1 MKNMNTSMITFGL
14 AALAAAVLPM
24 SSGAASPTT
33 KTEAQAALR
42 KAVGF
47 FQNKAGY
54 RGAYLYK
61 YSADLKKQEGE
72 GLAYKTTGWTQPPG
86 TPYVG
91 EAYLYAYQATGEA
104 YLLDAA
110 KQTAYAL
117 VASQLRSGGW
127 DSRFELGA
135 EHRKRYAYRTEPE
148 SGKRRNY
155 TTLDD
160 NKSQSCL
167 MFLMHMDEELKF
179 KDKRIRDTLDYAF
192 DHFLKAQYPN
202 GAWPQQFREPPVAK
216 DFPVK
221 KARYP
226 DSWSRTY
233 PKKRYTGYYTF
244 NDNTIADMLSVLL
257 EAHRIYGGK
266 KFFEAARKTGDFML
280 LAQMPEPQPGWA
292 QQYNANM
299 EPAWARK
306 FEPAS
311 ISGGE
316 SQGVMRTLITMYRA
330 TGDKK
335 YLDPIPRALAY
346 YKRSQRPDGKLARF
360 YELKTNKPLYLTK
373 DDYKL
378 TYSDANMP
386 THYGFIVSSGLGKI
400 ESEYKKALETP
411 KDRLYRP
418 RSGKPGKISSS
429 KSLSSRAKSAIDSL
443 DRRGAWVEK
452 GTLKYH
458 GSDDKT
464 REIIDTR
471 TVVDRVRT
479 LAQFISA
486 SK

>member
-1 MKNMNTSMITFGL
+1 MKNMYALTIKLGL
-14 AALAAAVLPM
+14 AALVVGALPM
-24 SSGAASPTT
+24 HSGAASTPT
-33 KTEAQAALR
+33 KSEAQAALR
-42 KAVGF
+42 KAVDF
-47 FQNKAGY
+47 FQNEAGY

-91 EAYLYAYQATGEA
+91 EAYLEAYRMTGEG
-104 YLLDAA
+104 YLLDGA

-127 DSRFELGA
+127 DSRFELGE

-148 SGKRRNY
+148 SSKRRNY

-192 DHFLKAQYPN
+192 DHFLKPQYPN

-216 DFPVK
+216 DYPVK

-226 DSWSRTY
+226 ESWSRIY

-244 NDNTIADMLSVLL
+244 NDNSIVDMMDVLF
-257 EAHRIYGGK
+257 EAHRIYGDVK
-266 KFFEAARKTGDFML
+266 YFDAAAKTGDFLL

-292 QQYNANM
+292 QQYNGNM

-316 SQGVMRTLITMYRA
+316 SQKVMQALIRLYRV

-335 YLDPIPRALAY
+335 YLEPIPRALAY
-346 YKRSQRPDGKLARF
+346 YKRS
-360 YELKTNKPLYLTK
+360 
-373 DDYKL
+373 
-378 TYSDANMP
+378 
-386 THYGFIVSSGLGKI
+386 
-400 ESEYKKALETP
+400 
-411 KDRLYRP
+411 
-418 RSGKPGKISSS
+418 
-429 KSLSSRAKSAIDSL
+429 
-443 DRRGAWVEK
+443 
-452 GTLKYH
+452 
-458 GSDDKT
+458 
-464 REIIDTR
+464 
-471 TVVDRVRT
+471 
-479 LAQFISA
+479 
-486 SK
+486 